1 MKTLIGALGAVSLAV
16 VVMATPPADAQ
27 SKYPHST
34 VTLVTHSSP
43 GSGSDV
49 FLREMIKYLGP
60 AMGVNFVVEN
70 IRGGGGAGAVA
81 RVAKA
86 PADGSVFYATT
97 PTYIQTTLLSK
108 PEFGYDSLDP
118 LVTVFLDPEVIYTR
132 TESPF
137 RSLTDAVNH
146 AKQNPGRGKWGAA
159 SPGSLERIA
168 LEKMN
173 RMTTARAA
181 VVPHDGGG
189 DMLVNILNGTLDIG
203 VGEIQEIS
211 AQLQASK
218 LRLLGVLTAARIEQ
232 FPQLPTAK
240 EQGIDLV
247 VTKFRG
253 LAGPKNLPA
262 TVVAAWEAAM
272 PKVLANPD
280 YKKVY
285 QKESLVVHFKGQK
298 ESRELTKS
306 FAEDTA
312 KSLRELGVSTLR

>member
-1 MKTLIGALGAVSLAV
+1 MKTLLCGLGAASLAIAV
-16 VVMATPPADAQ
+16 VATTPAAAQ

-49 FLREMIKYLGP
+49 FLRELIKYLGP
-60 AMGVNFVVEN
+60 EMGVNFVVEN

-203 VGEIQEIS
+203 VGEVQEIS
-211 AQLQASK
+211 SQLQANK
-218 LRLLGVLTAARIEQ
+218 LRLLGVLTDSRIEQ

-240 EQGIDLV
+240 EQGINLV

-262 TVVAAWEAAM
+262 NVVAAWEAAV

-298 ESRELTKS
+298 DSRELTKS

-312 KSLRELGVSTLR
+312 KSLRELGVIR

>member
-1 MKTLIGALGAVSLAV
+1 MKTLLCGLGAASLAIAV
-16 VVMATPPADAQ
+16 VATTPAEAQ

-49 FLREMIKYLGP
+49 FLRELIKYLGP
-60 AMGVNFVVEN
+60 EMGVNFVVEN

-203 VGEIQEIS
+203 VGEVQEIS
-211 AQLQASK
+211 SQLQANK
-218 LRLLGVLTAARIEQ
+218 LRLLGVLTDSRIEQ

-240 EQGIDLV
+240 EQGINLV

-262 TVVAAWEAAM
+262 NVVAAWEAAV

-298 ESRELTKS
+298 DSRELTKS
-306 FAEDTA
+306 FVEDTA
-312 KSLRELGVSTLR
+312 KSLRELGVIR

>member
-1 MKTLIGALGAVSLAV
+1 MKALLSGMGAASLAIALI
-16 VVMATPPADAQ
+16 ATTPAAAQ
-27 SKYPHST
+27 SRYPHST

-49 FLREMIKYLGP
+49 FLRELIKYLGP
-60 AMGVNFVVEN
+60 EMGVNFVVEN

-118 LVTVFLDPEVIYTR
+118 VVTVFLDPEVIYTR

-146 AKQNPGRGKWGAA
+146 ARQNPGRGKWGAA

-203 VGEIQEIS
+203 VGEVQEIS
-211 AQLQASK
+211 SQLQANK
-218 LRLLGVLTAARIEQ
+218 LRLLGVLTDSRIEQ

-262 TVVAAWEAAM
+262 NVVAAWEAAV

-312 KSLRELGVSTLR
+312 KSLRELGVIR

>member
-1 MKTLIGALGAVSLAV
+1 MGVISRGIVAASACVILAIASPV
-16 VVMATPPADAQ
+16 GAQ
-27 SKYPHST
+27 SKYPQSS

-49 FLREMIKYLGP
+49 FLRELIKYLGP
-60 AMGVNFVVEN
+60 EMRVNFVVEN

-108 PEFGYDSLDP
+108 PEVGYDGLDP
-118 LVTVFLDPEVIYTR
+118 VVTVFLDPEVIYTR
-132 TESPF
+132 SEASF
-137 RSLTDAVNH
+137 KSLPDAVNH
-146 AKQNPGRGKWGAA
+146 AKQAAGKGKWGAA

-173 RMTTARAA
+173 RLTGARAA

-189 DMLVNILNGTLDIG
+189 DMLINILNGTLDIG

-211 AQLQASK
+211 SQLETNK
-218 LRLLGVLTAARIEQ
+218 VRLLGVLSDRRIDR
-232 FPQLPTAK
+232 FPQLPTAR

-262 TVVAAWEAAM
+262 NVVAAWEAAL
-272 PKVLANPD
+272 PKILQNAE

-285 QKESLVVHFKGQK
+285 ERETLVPHFKGQK
-298 ESRELTKS
+298 ESRELVTA
-306 FAEDTA
+306 FAKETEQ
-312 KSLRELGVSTLR
+312 SLRELGVIK